1 MRIRTIMMQA
11 ATGIVIGGSLALV
24 GSFSGMEITS
34 FAQPA
39 PPLGKTIPPGMVRT
53 KPEVVEGEVLVRY
66 KDEHI
71 RAADPSD
78 RANRADRIRRL
89 GKVLQDKFPMTVIS
103 THPDS
108 GIQRL
113 KLPPRASVKSAI
125 QSLKNFPEVEY
136 AEPNYKIYPLFSTP
150 PADKFWQLG
159 PLSLWGMKRI
169 GMDQTWPASVAVTD
183 NIIVAVLDTGIDFD
197 HPDLRSQ
204 LWNNPGEY
212 GKTQH
217 TDDDGN
223 GIIDDISGVNY
234 CWFTD
239 PRWGE
244 VNPTGNPADGDG
256 HGTAVAGVIGA
267 EVDNP
272 AEGDG
277 GYVAGVHP
285 KAKLMALKV
294 ICSDTDPEESSVIHA
309 ADAINY
315 AWQHG
320 ATVLNA
326 SWYVATGTAITSEI
340 TGTSTG
346 STPLRDAIA
355 NAGAH
360 GALFVAAAGNS
371 SGPRDNDLI
380 SIYPSNYG
388 KIGAA
393 DYLNNVIAVAATW
406 DLCTDGQP
414 VNFNSDS
421 TKWGKCDNGSTP
433 KETLWEQSHYGS
445 NTVPIAA
452 PGWETYSTMPLS
464 LEPQGFARGSGTSMA
479 APHVAGC
486 AALLRA
492 KNAATS
498 PVLSFSANSVKQI
511 LINNADSVST
521 VVGITNGRRL
531 NCFKAY
537 EATTRVN
544 VLGGGTV
551 VPAPPANLDVR

>member
-1 MRIRTIMMQA
+1 
-11 ATGIVIGGSLALV
+11 
-24 GSFSGMEITS
+24 
-34 FAQPA
+34 
-39 PPLGKTIPPGMVRT
+39 MVRT

-71 RAADPSD
+71 GAADPSD

-103 THPDS
+103 THPDL

-125 QSLKNFPEVEY
+125 QRLKNFPEVEY

-204 LWNNPGEY
+204 FWNNPGEY

-223 GIIDDISGVNY
+223 GIIDDISAVNY

-244 VNPTGNPADGDG
+244 VSPTGNPADGDG

-294 ICSDTDPEESSVIHA
+294 ICSDTDPEENSAIHA

-326 SWYVATGTAITSEI
+326 VGICNRNGHNKRNHRHI
-340 TGTSTG
+340 
-346 STPLRDAIA
+346 
-355 NAGAH
+355 
-360 GALFVAAAGNS
+360 
-371 SGPRDNDLI
+371 
-380 SIYPSNYG
+380 YG
-388 KIGAA
+388 KHTFKRR
-393 DYLNNVIAVAATW
+393 NCKCRRPRCP
-406 DLCTDGQP
+406 LCCRSRQ
-414 VNFNSDS
+414 
-421 TKWGKCDNGSTP
+421 
-433 KETLWEQSHYGS
+433 
-445 NTVPIAA
+445 
-452 PGWETYSTMPLS
+452 
-464 LEPQGFARGSGTSMA
+464 
-479 APHVAGC
+479 
-486 AALLRA
+486 
-492 KNAATS
+492 
-498 PVLSFSANSVKQI
+498 
-511 LINNADSVST
+511 
-521 VVGITNGRRL
+521 
-531 NCFKAY
+531 
-537 EATTRVN
+537 
-544 VLGGGTV
+544 
-551 VPAPPANLDVR
+551 